1 MVMAARSKPDVRSK
15 PETIASD
22 LPVSERVMLFCL
34 ASGTDWVRA
43 GVRHATAQ
51 QVLLRGLI
59 DRASTRARFKLT
71 PLGRG
76 VLAALLKP
84 PVDDQ
89 GGWSRRA
96 WRTRPHTLR
105 RKSTNGTAVST
116 LAAARAGPLAGGGS
130 SLIGFDERKDSPRS
144 IKRRRINHHR
154 QRL

>member
-15 PETIASD
+15 PEAIAAD

-89 GGWSRRA
+89 GG
-96 WRTRPHTLR
+96 
-105 RKSTNGTAVST
+105 
-116 LAAARAGPLAGGGS
+116 
-130 SLIGFDERKDSPRS
+130 
-144 IKRRRINHHR
+144 
-154 QRL
+154 